1 MNILAIESSCDET
14 GAAVICDGKILSNV
28 VATQEEVHARFGGVV
43 PELASRRHLEVIIP
57 MIQTAMEK
65 ANVTWENLEGIA
77 ATYAPGLI
85 GSLLVGLTSAKT
97 IALAKHLPFIA
108 VNHLEAHLN
117 AHLIDTPDFPAPSIG
132 LVISGGHTS
141 LYLVR
146 AFGDYSLLGATRDD
160 AAGEAFDK
168 VAKLLELGYPG
179 GPLVDKL
186 AQKGNPHA
194 YTFTLPRFGSGNQLD
209 FSFSGLKT
217 AVLLKVKEAKNTN
230 TFDEKFKQDLA
241 ASFQATVIKIVVKQV
256 FEAAK
261 IHNAKG
267 VVISGGVAANS
278 LLRSTLQTEADKRN
292 LKLAIPKFEYCTD
305 NAAMIAYVGEQYL
318 KMGKQ
323 SSLDTNAIA
332 NMEIGTHS

>member
-43 PELASRRHLEVIIP
+43 PELASRKHLEVIIP
-57 MIQTAMEK
+57 TLQTAMEK
-65 ANVTWENLEGIA
+65 ANVTWKNIDGIA

-117 AHLIDTPDFPAPSIG
+117 AHLIDAPQFPNPSIG

-186 AQKGNPHA
+186 ARKGNPDA
-194 YTFTLPRFGSGNQLD
+194 FTFTLPRFGSGNQLD

-217 AVLLKVKEAKNTN
+217 AVLIKVKEAKNTN
-230 TFDEKFKQDLA
+230 TFDDTFKQNLA

-261 IHNAKG
+261 IHAAKG
-267 VVISGGVAANS
+267 IVISGGVAANS

-305 NAAMIAYVGEQYL
+305 NAAMIAYVGERYL

-323 SSLDTNAIA
+323 SSLKTNAVA
-332 NMEIGTHS
+332 NMEIGTDS